1 MIASWELPFCG
12 LILLILFFYI
22 SRKLI
27 CWLKTHLIFLIKHS
41 LSTLYI
47 CGWQDGQVA
56 QYDSWQMWKVL
67 LGNSRGLLP
76 SLPKIWVH
84 FKNALSDIILHLSQ
98 LHLRGGQHS
107 PLFLTPIPRTSEVRL
122 NRRAGGKLNE
132 GAQERLLLTRQNN
145 ETAAQTL
152 HTLLSCLEWK
162 LFHLPRHFC
171 WAGWVVFSR
180 KKFSRISDSWLLAL
194 QSFKFERLGPG
205 Q

>member
-1 MIASWELPFCG
+1 MRAASFCSSCC
-12 LILLILFFYI
+12 FFYI
-22 SRKLI
+22 SRKQI
-27 CWLKTHLIFLIKHS
+27 CWLKNISSFWSNTCCQLC
-41 LSTLYI
+41 TYV
-47 CGWQDGQVA
+47 WQDGQVA

-98 LHLRGGQHS
+98 LHLRGGQRS

-122 NRRAGGKLNE
+122 NRRAGGKLKQ

-180 KKFSRISDSWLLAL
+180 KKFSRISDCWLSAL
-194 QSFKFERLGPG
+194 QSLKFERLGPG